1 MTIGRDG
8 SMNTSA
14 VVICARNTQKAVLTM
29 IEKEFPEAIAYRA
42 KIDIGRCQ
50 GLPGLGGGTVSS
62 AECKVQNAE
71 CGMEKVEVMR
81 GL

>member
-50 GLPGLGGGTVSS
+50 GLQVWA
-62 AECKVQNAE
+62 AEA
-71 CGMEKVEVMR
+71 
-81 GL
+81 